1 MPDGQRTSTVSSIVP
16 LTSNEYGIELS
27 SIRRNSDNQNV
38 DFNKCSSDEKSKHVT
53 HRFKENLKQFYSMT
67 VEKRGI
73 ERIST
78 EDRTDTKVINTAMIW
93 VRNIFI

>member
-1 MPDGQRTSTVSSIVP
+1 MPDNQRTSTISSIVD
-16 LTSNEYGIELS
+16 LASNEYGVELS

-38 DFNKCSSDEKSKHVT
+38 DFNKCSSDEKSNHVT
-53 HRFKENLKQFYSMT
+53 HRFKKILKQFYSMN

-73 ERIST
+73 ERISA
-78 EDRTDTKVINTAMIW
+78 EDRTDSNVINTGMIW